1 LSFSPPA
8 GSSRIAAMATTALI
22 RRHHHITLCS
32 GGAQED
38 YDFHTKVLSLKSVK
52 KTALYDGDVP
62 IYHLYYGNDLGEEST
77 LVTTFPM
84 RQSGRKGRKGT
95 GQVRWLSLSVPQSS
109 LAFWRKRLTGH
120 GFEVREASRF
130 GERALQFQHPCGL
143 DYELVGIADDNR
155 KPYSNGEVPP
165 ELAIR
170 GTHGIVV
177 SAREHETSNE
187 FMTQA
192 WSARRVAEDG
202 RFVRYVFGDGS
213 GTASGQIVDFMLEPE
228 LPQASWT
235 YGEGIIHHCAFQVD
249 DHSAQDQVKFRLE
262 GMGFTDT
269 SERKDR
275 GYFDSIYVRTPAG
288 ALFEATVSK
297 PGGMTVD
304 EKIDQ
309 LGTSFQIP
317 KPFAHRTKE
326 LMEYL
331 EPLRY

>member
-1 LSFSPPA
+1 
-8 GSSRIAAMATTALI
+8 MASTAPSAPI

-77 LVTTFPM
+77 LITTFPM
-84 RQSGRKGRKGT
+84 RQSGRKGRRGT
-95 GQVRWLSLSVPQSS
+95 GQVRTLSLSVPQSA
-109 LAFWRKRLTGH
+109 LPFWSKRLADH
-120 GFEVREASRF
+120 GFAVREASRF

-155 KPYSNGEVPP
+155 KPYSNGEAPA

-177 SAREHETSNE
+177 SVREHESSAE
-187 FMTQA
+187 FMIDG
-192 WSARRVAEDG
+192 WSARRIAEDG
-202 RFVRYVFGDGS
+202 RFVRYAFGDGI
-213 GTASGQIVDFMLEPE
+213 TGQLVDFMLEPE

-235 YGEGIIHHCAFQVD
+235 YGEGIVHHCAFQVD
-249 DHSAQDQVKFRLE
+249 DYQAQDQVKFRLE
-262 GMGFTDT
+262 GLGFTDT

-304 EKIDQ
+304 ESAGS
-309 LGTSFQIP
+309 LGASFQIP
-317 KPFAHRTKE
+317 PPFRHRTDE
-326 LMEYL
+326 LLAYL

>member
-1 LSFSPPA
+1 MTN
-8 GSSRIAAMATTALI
+8 AASGI
-22 RRHHHITLCS
+22 ERHHHITLCV
-32 GGAQED
+32 GPAQED
-38 YDFHTKVLSLKSVK
+38 YDFHTQVLGLKSVK

-62 IYHLYYGNDLGEEST
+62 IYHFYYGNDLGEEST

-84 RQSGRKGRKGT
+84 RQSGRKARRGS
-95 GQVRWLSLSVPQSS
+95 GQIRTLSLSVPRSA
-109 LAFWRKRLTGH
+109 LGFWRKRLVDH
-120 GFEVREASRF
+120 GFAVREAGRF

-155 KPYSNGEVPP
+155 KPYSNGEVPA

-187 FMTQA
+187 FMVDA
-192 WSARRVAEDG
+192 WSARRIAEDG
-202 RFVRYVFGDGS
+202 QFVRYVFGEG
-213 GTASGQIVDFMLEPE
+213 GTGQIVDFVLEPE

-235 YGEGIIHHCAFQVD
+235 YGEGVVHHCAFQVD
-249 DHSAQDQVKFRLE
+249 DLAAQDAVKFRLE
-262 GMGFTDT
+262 GLGYTDT

-275 GYFDSIYVRTPAG
+275 GYFDSIYVRTPGG

-297 PGGMTVD
+297 PQGFLVD
-304 EKIDQ
+304 EPYEK
-309 LGTSFQIP
+309 LGTAMQIP
-317 KPFAHRTKE
+317 PFFANRREE
-326 LMEYL
+326 LLEKI

>member
-1 LSFSPPA
+1 MANPA
-8 GSSRIAAMATTALI
+8 PI

-38 YDFHTKVLSLKSVK
+38 YDFHTKILSLKSVK

-84 RQSGRKGRKGT
+84 RQSGRKGRRGT
-95 GQVRWLSLSVPQSS
+95 GQVRMLSLSVPQSS
-109 LAFWRKRLTGH
+109 LGFWRKRLISH
-120 GFEVREASRF
+120 GFAVTESARF

-155 KPYSNGEVPP
+155 KPYSNGEVPA

-170 GTHGIVV
+170 GTHAIAV
-177 SAREHETSNE
+177 SVREHETSEE
-187 FMTQA
+187 FMTAA
-192 WSARRVAEDG
+192 WSGRRVAEDG
-202 RFVRYVFGDGS
+202 RFVRYAFGDG
-213 GTASGQIVDFMLEPE
+213 ASGQLVDFVLEPD

-235 YGEGIIHHCAFQVD
+235 YGEGIVHHCAFQVD
-249 DHSAQDQVKFRLE
+249 DYSAQDAVKFRLE

-304 EKIDQ
+304 ERYDE

-317 KPFAHRTKE
+317 KPFAHRTEE
-326 LMEYL
+326 LLAYL